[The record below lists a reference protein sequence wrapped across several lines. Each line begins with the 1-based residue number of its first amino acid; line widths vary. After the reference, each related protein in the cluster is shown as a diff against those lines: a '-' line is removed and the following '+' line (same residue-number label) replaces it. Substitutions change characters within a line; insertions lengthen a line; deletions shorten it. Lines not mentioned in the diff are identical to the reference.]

1 MAAIRK
7 GRFEAGDMS
16 EKVPFRI
23 VEDRGEKRMTMDSVE
38 ICAGAGGPGDGWF

>member
-1 MAAIRK
+1 
-7 GRFEAGDMS
+7 MS